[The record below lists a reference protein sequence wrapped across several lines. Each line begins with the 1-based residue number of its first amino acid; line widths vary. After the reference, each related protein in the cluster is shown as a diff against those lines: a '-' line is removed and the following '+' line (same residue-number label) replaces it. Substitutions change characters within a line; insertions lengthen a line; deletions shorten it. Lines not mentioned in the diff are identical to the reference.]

1 MYQFVQKRVG
11 GGQSCKLPCHLLWS
25 ELHTVMN
32 ERLAARQ
39 TAFHDRDDNEE
50 DYRHRRHYYNGDSL
64 RTQAVKA
71 KLRSDQMS

>member
-1 MYQFVQKRVG
+1 MIPVVSLCAEESR
-11 GGQSCKLPCHLLWS
+11 WRS

-50 DYRHRRHYYNGDSL
+50 DYCHRGNGDDDDHHHL
-64 RTQAVKA
+64 
-71 KLRSDQMS
+71 DNGDYEC